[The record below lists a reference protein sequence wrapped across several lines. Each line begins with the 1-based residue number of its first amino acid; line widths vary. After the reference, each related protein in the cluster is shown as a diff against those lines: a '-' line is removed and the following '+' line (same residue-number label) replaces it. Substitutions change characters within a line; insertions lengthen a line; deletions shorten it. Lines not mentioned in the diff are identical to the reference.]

1 MCVLCVSMRC
11 CIPYSVSRMRQAGR
25 FFCATVLQTRAVR
38 GGGYDW
44 VYGVCVAGRGVS
56 KGDIG
61 LLKVGKKFYIPE
73 TPGTPMC

>member
-1 MCVLCVSMRC
+1 MCFVCEHALLYSVFR
-11 CIPYSVSRMRQAGR
+11 IPYAAGR
-25 FFCATVLQTRAVR
+25 TVFLRNRPPNKGVR